1 MMPLGPRAVVVA
13 VLLLAVAASTQAA
26 CTDRSVATGAAPA
39 TTPASPPPAG
49 SPPPGAITGETQA
62 PDASAEPAPT
72 GEAGP
77 ATPLPDQA
85 VAAEDDGSAG
95 TQTGPIVAPAGTPVP
110 GAPAAGRLPGEPDPA
125 LTPGAFNPAVT
136 QATIGSTI
144 CVSGWTATVRPPSS
158 YTTNL
163 KIQQIGDYRYADTS
177 TTSYEEDHLIPLQL
191 GGAPSDPHNIWP
203 EPYTAAL
210 SDGRNVG
217 ARVKDTFETSLKR
230 AVCAGS
236 MSLAEARARIGV
248 HWVHFFY
255 GIPLATGAAPA
266 PTPTAPK
273 PAPAATTPGATAKP
287 AAGPLSVT
295 FTSLT
300 SPIVRGAPAT
310 AAVRTRAGAACTIRV
325 VYKSGPSTAA
335 GLSTK
340 SASSSGR
347 ASWTWTVGSRTT
359 PGSWPVTV
367 TCSAGGAS
375 ATATRL
381 LVVRLP

>member
-1 MMPLGPRAVVVA
+1 MMPPGSRAA
-13 VLLLAVAASTQAA
+13 VLAALLLAVAVSTQAA

-39 TTPASPPPAG
+39 TTPASPSPDG
-49 SPPPGAITGETQA
+49 STPPGAITGETQV
-62 PDASAEPAPT
+62 PGASVEPAPT
-72 GEAGP
+72 GDVGV
-77 ATPLPDQA
+77 ATPPPDQA
-85 VAAEDDGSAG
+85 VAADDDGSAG

-110 GAPAAGRLPGEPDPA
+110 GSPAAGRLVGEPDPA

-136 QATIGSTI
+136 QATIRSTI
-144 CVSGWTATVRPPSS
+144 CVSGWTATIRPPSS

-163 KIQQIGDYRYADTS
+163 KIQQIGDYGYADTS
-177 TTSYEEDHLIPLQL
+177 TASYEEDHLIPLQL
-191 GGAPSDPHNIWP
+191 GGAPSDPHNLWP
-203 EPYTAAL
+203 EPYAAAL

-236 MSLAEARARIGV
+236 MGLAEARARIGV

-255 GIPLATGAAPA
+255 GIPLATGAATGAA
-266 PTPTAPK
+266 PAPK

-287 AAGPLSVT
+287 VAAGPLSVT
-295 FTSLT
+295 FASLT

-310 AAVRTRAGAACTIRV
+310 AAVRTRAGATCTIRV
-325 VYKSGPSTAA
+325 VNKSGPSRAA

-340 SASSSGR
+340 SASSSGL

-367 TCSAGGAS
+367 TCSAAGVS
-375 ATATRL
+375 ARATRL